1 VDAMGNADTT
11 ARWDSGSPDV
21 ELESEGAEA
30 VLYFNGPGDYIIHAY
45 GAGGS
50 ASATIHVLRAFAYAP
65 GATKWSVESFNGCK
79 TRQPVRA
86 IPAPRSTNDVFMV
99 DECPRGTVVRALTS
113 EGLENWRTWMSD
125 KGTALD
131 FNNLSLYEP
140 KKLLGTS
147 ICDKVKIGMT
157 RDDAIEIIS
166 AAQVRFPE
174 ADHSKDVWLIEEA
187 KTDCKVT
194 FSNAHVTRKQKI
206 INN

>member
-1 VDAMGNADTT
+1 MCRRIMHANPMLIRLSLIVFLTAFAFGQEIPALVVTPSIATVLLGETRRFRAVDAMGNGDAH

-99 DECPRGTVVRALTS
+99 DECPR
-113 EGLENWRTWMSD
+113 
-125 KGTALD
+125 
-131 FNNLSLYEP
+131 
-140 KKLLGTS
+140 
-147 ICDKVKIGMT
+147 
-157 RDDAIEIIS
+157 
-166 AAQVRFPE
+166 
-174 ADHSKDVWLIEEA
+174 
-187 KTDCKVT
+187 
-194 FSNAHVTRKQKI
+194 
-206 INN
+206 